1 MEYSYC
7 IEGYPYRIRPVAFL
21 AVERGVPQSVQ
32 YKFKTPKGAYRL
44 PRLVWIEF
52 KSCGNK
58 VFPKNKCC
66 GPRAF
71 VDSKREFGAFQYL
84 RLSSGEK
91 AVLYYIA
98 GVLFAMPNAVIL
110 VEDPEFYLHHSI
122 MKSLWDSIENLRKD
136 CTFVYLTH
144 DFGFHSFACRVLVL
158 GPFVSTA

>member
-1 MEYSYC
+1 MLRA
-7 IEGYPYRIRPVAFL
+7 EGRLLI
-21 AVERGVPQSVQ
+21 QSENSEP
-32 YKFKTPKGAYRL
+32 FNP
-44 PRLVWIEF
+44 
-52 KSCGNK
+52 
-58 VFPKNKCC
+58 
-66 GPRAF
+66 
-71 VDSKREFGAFQYL
+71 L

-144 DFGFHSFACRVLVL
+144 DLDFAASRVE
-158 GPFVSTA
+158 STCIWVRSLRINS